1 MNQPLA
7 LIIEDDPNIAQ
18 LYAIA
23 VATAGFH
30 TEKID
35 SGLDAVRR
43 MMRIV
48 PDLVV
53 LDMCLPEADGMN
65 LLEGIRAHP
74 RFAQTRVM
82 VATGHAGYAEQ
93 AREKAD
99 LVLLK
104 PVRLS
109 HLRDLAKRLRP
120 PDSQVTGSP
129 NLVVAS

>member
-23 VATAGFH
+23 VTTAGFH
-30 TEKID
+30 TEKIG

-53 LDMCLPEADGMN
+53 LDMCLPEADGMD

-74 RFAQTRVM
+74 RFAKTRVM
-82 VATGHAGYAEQ
+82 VATGHTGYADH

-99 LVLLK
+99 LDLLK
-104 PVRLS
+104 PVGLS
-109 HLRDLAKRLRP
+109 QLRELPIRFRP
-120 PDSQVTGSP
+120 RNSQVARP
-129 NLVVAS
+129 VN